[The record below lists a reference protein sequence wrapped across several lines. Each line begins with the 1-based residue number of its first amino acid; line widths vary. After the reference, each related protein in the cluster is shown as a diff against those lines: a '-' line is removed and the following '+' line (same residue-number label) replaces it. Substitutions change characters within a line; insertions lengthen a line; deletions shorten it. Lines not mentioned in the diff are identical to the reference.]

1 MLLSAMRSSGDV
13 VRRQQLVDAACN
25 AGHNTLIREDLRGFD
40 LSGLSLSNTV
50 MKDVDCSHSH
60 CEGTKL
66 PALEGAVF
74 DGAVMTNVYIPHVKN
89 STFRGAI
96 MTDGYLGHRIRDCCF
111 AGANMR
117 GVMIG
122 IRPDEAV
129 GCVNCDFS
137 DADMSGL
144 FALGSRFESAQFE
157 RSVLTGAR
165 LARSVFANCVFS
177 QTRLDG
183 ANLARVQQDGM
194 QGSDCQNAIVTEDGL
209 PLVANHARRNMLS
222 WDRQTVAQCAEEL
235 MTMVGGAGGGK
246 VVKWTMRLDRLAE
259 NVLIANI
266 REYIAYTHHAVT
278 SVPLRLYYTENGS
291 MCDAL
296 EMLICDYAGWRV
308 DPRSVRT
315 KYSPVMVAR
324 ARESLHR
331 LWDAVRIDVL

>member
-1 MLLSAMRSSGDV
+1 MLLSALKSSGDV
-13 VRRQQLVDAACN
+13 ASRQQLVDAACN
-25 AGHNTLIREDLRGFD
+25 AGHNTLIGEDLRGFD

-50 MKDVDCSHSH
+50 MKDVDCSHSQCH
-60 CEGTKL
+60 GTKL

-144 FALGSRFESAQFE
+144 FALGSRFESAQFK
-157 RSVLTGAR
+157 RTVLTGAR
-165 LARSVFANCVFS
+165 LARSVFQDCAFS

-183 ANLARVQQDGM
+183 ANLSRVQQDGM

-209 PLVANHARRNMLS
+209 PLVANQTRRNILG
-222 WDRQTVAQCAEEL
+222 WDRRTVAQCAEEL
-235 MTMVGGAGGGK
+235 MTIVAGGGE
-246 VVKWTMRLDRLAE
+246 VVRWTMRSGLLAE
-259 NVLIANI
+259 DVIIADD
-266 REYIAYTHHAVT
+266 RGYIGYTHQAVT
-278 SVPLRLYYTENGS
+278 SIPLQVYQAENGS
-291 MCDAL
+291 MCEAL

-315 KYSPVMVAR
+315 ESSPVMVAR
-324 ARESLHR
+324 ARTCLHR
-331 LWDAVRIDVL
+331 LWGAVRIDVL